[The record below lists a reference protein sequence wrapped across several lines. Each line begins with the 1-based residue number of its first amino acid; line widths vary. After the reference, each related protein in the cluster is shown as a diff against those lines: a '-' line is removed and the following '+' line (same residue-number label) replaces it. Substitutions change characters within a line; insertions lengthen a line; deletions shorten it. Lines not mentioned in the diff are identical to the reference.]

1 MSNNVGDLL
10 DVIEARLTAIAVYSE
25 RQAIAIEALL
35 ELTKTKKEKAE
46 LRSQPSRFKPPTVLE
61 VTDYIKEVKA
71 GIDAN
76 GFIDYYTARGWKL
89 TGGDPVKDW
98 KACVRTWS
106 RNGFSKKPVQ
116 DNDRTG
122 AVL

>member
-1 MSNNVGDLL
+1 MSDKVEDLL

-25 RQAIAIEALL
+25 RQTIAMEALL
-35 ELTKTKKEKAE
+35 ELTKSKKEKT
-46 LRSQPSRFKPPTVLE
+46 RTQTTRFKPPTALE
-61 VTDYIKEVKA
+61 VGEYVKEVKA
-71 GIDAN
+71 GIDPN

-89 TGGDPVKDW
+89 KGGDPVKDW

-106 RNGFSKKPVQ
+106 RNGFSKQPVQ